1 MKNNIALLKD
11 AIEKS
16 NRILILTHASPDGDA
31 LGSVAALKQIICKLG
46 KVADCLL
53 DELCPSR
60 FPHLKEYFKVQK
72 STNEVY
78 DLVILAD
85 CADRSR
91 TGVSYPAPKNLCFI
105 DHHISNPMDG
115 DINIVAPDAAAT
127 AEIMYDIMQEW
138 KIPCD
143 DHIAA
148 AIYTGILTDT
158 GGFLF
163 QNTTKKT
170 HEIAA
175 GLLTYSFDKTAIARI
190 SFQEKSLTYSK
201 LYAHLFESLHH
212 SEKFAA
218 VIGFIDHDTY
228 LSLGATVEDTEGL
241 SAALRN
247 ITGIECAVLLTER
260 EKGLIKGSVRSNDR
274 YNANELASIFGGG
287 GHIRA
292 AGFKTTLSYQDIKEQ
307 IHEWLSAHQ

>member
-11 AIEKS
+11 AILSS

-31 LGSVAALKQIICKLG
+31 LGSVAAFKEIIKKMG
-46 KVADCLL
+46 KEADCFL
-53 DELCPSR
+53 DEPCPAR
-60 FPHLKEYFKVQK
+60 FPHLKEYFTVQK
-72 STNEVY
+72 STDEVY

-85 CADRSR
+85 CADKNR
-91 TGVSYPAPKNLCFI
+91 TGVYYPTPKILCFI

-115 DINIVAPDAAAT
+115 NINIVNPDAAAT
-127 AEIMYDIMQEW
+127 AEIMYDIMKSW
-138 KIPCD
+138 DISCD
-143 DHIAA
+143 DSLAA

-163 QNTTKKT
+163 QNTTKRT

-175 GLLTYSFDKTAIARI
+175 ELLNYSFDRTGIARI

-201 LYAHLFESLHH
+201 LYAHLFETLYHDKEHH
-212 SEKFAA
+212 A
-218 VIGFIDHDTY
+218 VIGFTDFNTY
-228 LSLGATVEDTEGL
+228 TALKATVEDTEGL

-247 ITGIECAVLLTER
+247 ISEVECAVLLTER

-287 GHIRA
+287 GHMRA
-292 AGFKTTLSYQDIKEQ
+292 AGFKTNLSYEVIKEQ
-307 IHEWLSAHQ
+307 IHEWLSSHQ